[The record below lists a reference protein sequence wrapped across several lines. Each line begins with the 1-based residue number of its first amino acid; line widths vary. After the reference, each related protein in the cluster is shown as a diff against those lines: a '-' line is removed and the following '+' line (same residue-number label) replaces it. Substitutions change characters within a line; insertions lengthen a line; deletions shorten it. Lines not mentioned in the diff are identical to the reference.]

1 MRRLLYHRVMA
12 LAHSVPRGFGA
23 RSSGRAAEFLA
34 RPRQTTVKQLL
45 GWLGLAGITAL
56 WLQALAVSLRIHS
69 LISAYESAHG
79 PALAQWEG
87 RAPRAPELDQLV
99 RSLEGIKTGTGT
111 FVALELFPVA
121 LLVLFGFWVGCSRW
135 AFGHRLV
142 AWRRTFVLASLAVL
156 AQTILLYP
164 AIDAFTW
171 ITN

>member
-1 MRRLLYHRVMA
+1 MA

-23 RSSGRAAEFLA
+23 RYSGRAAEFLA
-34 RPRQTTVKQLL
+34 RPRQTTLKQML

-87 RAPRAPELDQLV
+87 RAPRAPELEQLKL
-99 RSLEGIKTGTGT
+99 SLEAVKMGSGALLT
-111 FVALELFPVA
+111 LELFPVS

-135 AFGHRLV
+135 ALARRPT
-142 AWRRTFVLASLAVL
+142 AWRRTFVLASLVVL
-156 AQTILLYP
+156 AQAILLYP
-164 AIDAFTW
+164 AVDAFTW

>member
-1 MRRLLYHRVMA
+1 MA

-23 RSSGRAAEFLA
+23 RFSGRAAEFLA
-34 RPRQTTVKQLL
+34 RPRQTSIRQML
-45 GWLGLAGITAL
+45 GGLGLAGITAL

-99 RSLEGIKTGTGT
+99 LSLEGIKTGTVT
-111 FVALELFPVA
+111 FVALELFPVS

-135 AFGHRLV
+135 ALAHRPV
-142 AWRRTFVLASLAVL
+142 AWRRTFVLASLVVL
-156 AQTILLYP
+156 AQAILLHP
-164 AIDAFTW
+164 AVDAFTS